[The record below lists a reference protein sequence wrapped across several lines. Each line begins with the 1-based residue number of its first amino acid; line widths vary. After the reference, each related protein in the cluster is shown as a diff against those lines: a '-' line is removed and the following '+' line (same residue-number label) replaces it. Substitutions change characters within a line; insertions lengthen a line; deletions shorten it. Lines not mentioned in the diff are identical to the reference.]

1 MGAGGQALVSKTFN
15 VFDTLPLSVSS
26 MVLTMAGAGKNL
38 KLRRGYS
45 SGTGS
50 VSPFVIR
57 PYDMRSYVK
66 VMVPRPVKTLY
77 VPYNSC
83 QCLGMRGLW
92 KKPTNQLQFQQTSV
106 QITKA

>member
-1 MGAGGQALVSKTFN
+1 MSLQTAHISGSM
-15 VFDTLPLSVSS
+15 SS
-26 MVLTMAGAGKNL
+26 ANKI
-38 KLRRGYS
+38 RRGYS

-50 VSPFVIR
+50 VSPSVIR

-83 QCLGMRGLW
+83 QCLGMRGIWPPEVNKIEIFLW
-92 KKPTNQLQFQQTSV
+92 FFIIIMNPLGQSL
-106 QITKA
+106 